1 MTTKTIK
8 TRTITIQDK
17 EGTYN
22 SIFNRFRSEPKRE
35 EDNVSLLR
43 SILAPEKARML
54 HTLKTKQPNS
64 IYELA
69 KILGRDFKSVRQDIT
84 MLEKFGLVEMIP
96 IYKGKREK
104 LKPLLVLDVLE
115 IKLEL

>member
-1 MTTKTIK
+1 MIKKTIK

-17 EGTYN
+17 EGSYY
-22 SIFNRFRSEPKRE
+22 SIFNRFRSEPRRE
-35 EDNVSLLR
+35 ESNVSVLR
-43 SILAPEKARML
+43 TILAPEKARML
-54 HTLKTKQPNS
+54 HALKTRQPNS

-69 KILGRDFKSVRQDIT
+69 KILARDFKSVRQDIAI
-84 MLEKFGLVEMIP
+84 LEKFGLVEMIP

-115 IKLEL
+115 IRLEL